1 MLARNLRGLELRL
14 LLLVLMLRAVE
25 RHCGCVA
32 ALLCLRRTVVDVRRE
47 SFAAF
52 TPWILAYLIALGAFQ
67 CLIAETGFVPG
78 GLVSR
83 HTQKVKPKQA
93 KGKKGGG
100 SHKGPNTRSLHAAM
114 ADAAR
119 SRLCAVSRRRLSLPS
134 HHTGRV
140 KTPSSGKPG
149 VFHQPPS
156 P

>member
-1 MLARNLRGLELRL
+1 MPLEHSATYI
-14 LLLVLMLRAVE
+14 VLDDKRQP
-25 RHCGCVA
+25 H
-32 ALLCLRRTVVDVRRE
+32 
-47 SFAAF
+47 
-52 TPWILAYLIALGAFQ
+52 AYLIALGAFQ

-93 KGKKGGG
+93 KGKGGG

-114 ADAAR
+114 ADVAH

-140 KTPSSGKPG
+140 KNS
-149 VFHQPPS
+149 
-156 P
+156 